1 MKRFLEKKK
10 YIIIFLFTILL
21 SIFAT
26 VAYAAYVNSIFVQ
39 YSAVSGKMIC
49 NVNVEKN
56 ESYIINGIPY
66 IIVTVKNYDENDNI
80 TSVDVEFSLTIKN
93 KDGEHGTF
101 IWQKINEDDNSKYDE
116 GTSTY
121 LGQTTTN
128 IYSFGNEKKE
138 EKKFKIFI
146 KSEQSS
152 QEELDFDVELNSTQK
167 DMQQ

>member
-1 MKRFLEKKK
+1 MKRFFGKKK

-39 YSAVSGKMIC
+39 YSAVSGEMIC
-49 NVNVEKN
+49 NANVEKD

-66 IIVTVKNYDENDNI
+66 IIVTVRNYDENDNI

-138 EKKFKIFI
+138 EKKFKVFI

-152 QEELDFDVELNSTQK
+152 QEELNFDVELNSTQK

>member
-39 YSAVSGKMIC
+39 YSAVSGEMIC

-128 IYSFGNEKKE
+128 IYSFRNEKKE
-138 EKKFKIFI
+138 EKKFKVFI

-152 QEELDFDVELNSTQK
+152 QEELNFDVELNSTQK

>member
-1 MKRFLEKKK
+1 MKRFFGKKK

-49 NVNVEKN
+49 NINVEKN

-138 EKKFKIFI
+138 EKKFKVFI

-152 QEELDFDVELNSTQK
+152 QEELNFDVELNSTQK

>member
-1 MKRFLEKKK
+1 MKRFFCKKK

-26 VAYAAYVNSIFVQ
+26 VVYAAYVNSIFVQ
-39 YSAVSGKMIC
+39 YTAVSGEMIC
-49 NVNVEKN
+49 NVNVEKD

-138 EKKFKIFI
+138 EKKFKVFI

-152 QEELDFDVELNSTQK
+152 QEELNFDVELNSTQK

>member
-1 MKRFLEKKK
+1 MENME
-10 YIIIFLFTILL
+10 LL
-21 SIFAT
+21 
-26 VAYAAYVNSIFVQ
+26 Y
-39 YSAVSGKMIC
+39 G
-49 NVNVEKN
+49 
-56 ESYIINGIPY
+56 
-66 IIVTVKNYDENDNI
+66 
-80 TSVDVEFSLTIKN
+80 
-93 KDGEHGTF
+93 
-101 IWQKINEDDNSKYDE
+101 KYDE

-128 IYSFGNEKKE
+128 IYSFGNVKKE

>member
-1 MKRFLEKKK
+1 MKRFLGKKK

-49 NVNVEKN
+49 NINVEKN

-116 GTSTY
+116 GISTY

-128 IYSFGNEKKE
+128 ILSL
-138 EKKFKIFI
+138 IHI
-146 KSEQSS
+146 
-152 QEELDFDVELNSTQK
+152 
-167 DMQQ
+167 

>member
-1 MKRFLEKKK
+1 MKRTIHKKK
-10 YIIIFLFTILL
+10 PIIVLL
-21 SIFAT
+21 AVITLLGLVS
-26 VAYAAYVNSIFVQ
+26 VVYAAYVNTVSVK
-39 YSAVSGKMIC
+39 YSAVSGEMIC
-49 NVNVEKN
+49 NIDVDNN
-56 ESYIINGIPY
+56 DSYKVNGIPY
-66 IIVTVKNYDENDNI
+66 IIVTVKNYDKNGNI

-128 IYSFGNEKKE
+128 IYSFGNVKKE

>member
-1 MKRFLEKKK
+1 MKKFFGKKK

-26 VAYAAYVNSIFVQ
+26 VVYAAYVNSIFVQ
-39 YSAVSGKMIC
+39 YTAVSGEMIC

-121 LGQTTTN
+121 LEKTTTK
-128 IYSFGNEKKE
+128 IYSFGNKKKE
-138 EKKFKIFI
+138 EKKFKVFI

-152 QEELDFDVELNSTQK
+152 QEELNFDVELNSTQK

>member
-138 EKKFKIFI
+138 EKKFKVFI

-152 QEELDFDVELNSTQK
+152 QEELNFDVELNSTQK

>member
-1 MKRFLEKKK
+1 MKKFFGKKK

-26 VAYAAYVNSIFVQ
+26 VVYAAYVNSIFVQ
-39 YSAVSGKMIC
+39 YTAVSGEMIC

-116 GTSTY
+116 GTSPY

-138 EKKFKIFI
+138 EKKFKVFI

-152 QEELDFDVELNSTQK
+152 QEELNFDVELNSTQK

>member
-1 MKRFLEKKK
+1 MKRFFGKKK

-49 NVNVEKN
+49 NINVEKN

-116 GTSTY
+116 GISTY

-152 QEELDFDVELNSTQK
+152 QEELNFDVELNSTQK

>member
-1 MKRFLEKKK
+1 MKRFLGKKK

-39 YSAVSGKMIC
+39 YSAVSGEMIC

-116 GTSTY
+116 GISTY

-138 EKKFKIFI
+138 EKKFKVFI

-152 QEELDFDVELNSTQK
+152 QEELNFDVELNSTQK

>member
-1 MKRFLEKKK
+1 MKRFLGKKK

-49 NVNVEKN
+49 NINVEKN

-116 GTSTY
+116 GISTY

-138 EKKFKIFI
+138 EKKFKISI

-152 QEELDFDVELNSTQK
+152 QEELNFDVELNSTQK

>member
-1 MKRFLEKKK
+1 MKRFFGKKK

-39 YSAVSGKMIC
+39 YSATSGEMIC
-49 NVNVEKN
+49 NANVEKD

-66 IIVTVKNYDENDNI
+66 IIVTVKNYDENGNI
-80 TSVDVEFSLTIKN
+80 TSVDIEFSLTIKN
-93 KDGEHGTF
+93 KDGGHGTF

-116 GTSTY
+116 GTSNY

-128 IYSFGNEKKE
+128 IYSFGNVKKE

-152 QEELDFDVELNSTQK
+152 QEELDFDVELNSAQK

>member
-1 MKRFLEKKK
+1 MKRFFGKKK

-39 YSAVSGKMIC
+39 YSAVSGEMIC
-49 NVNVEKN
+49 NINVEKN

-66 IIVTVKNYDENDNI
+66 IIVTVKNYDENGNI

>member
-49 NVNVEKN
+49 NINVEKN

-116 GTSTY
+116 GISTY

-152 QEELDFDVELNSTQK
+152 QEELNFDVELNSTQK

>member
-1 MKRFLEKKK
+1 MKRFLGKKK

-39 YSAVSGKMIC
+39 YSAVSGEMIC

-116 GTSTY
+116 GISTY

-152 QEELDFDVELNSTQK
+152 QEELNFDVELNSTQK

>member
-1 MKRFLEKKK
+1 MKRFFGKKK

-39 YSAVSGKMIC
+39 YSAVSGEMIC
-49 NVNVEKN
+49 NANVEKD

-138 EKKFKIFI
+138 EKKFKVFI

-152 QEELDFDVELNSTQK
+152 QEELNFDVELNSTQK

>member
-1 MKRFLEKKK
+1 MKRFLGKKK

-49 NVNVEKN
+49 NINVEKN

-116 GTSTY
+116 GISTY

-152 QEELDFDVELNSTQK
+152 QEELNFDVELNSTQK

>member
-1 MKRFLEKKK
+1 MKRFFGKKK

-26 VAYAAYVNSIFVQ
+26 VAYAAYVNSIFAQ
-39 YSAVSGKMIC
+39 YTAVSGEMIC

-93 KDGEHGTF
+93 KDGEYGTF

-138 EKKFKIFI
+138 EKKFKVFI

-152 QEELDFDVELNSTQK
+152 QEELNFDVELNSTQK

>member
-39 YSAVSGKMIC
+39 YSAVSGEMIC
-49 NVNVEKN
+49 NINVEKN

-138 EKKFKIFI
+138 EKKFKVFI

-152 QEELDFDVELNSTQK
+152 QEELNFDVELNSAQK

>member
-1 MKRFLEKKK
+1 MKRFFGKKK
-10 YIIIFLFTILL
+10 CIIIFLFTILL

-138 EKKFKIFI
+138 EKKFKVFI

-152 QEELDFDVELNSTQK
+152 QEELNFDVELNSTQK

>member
-1 MKRFLEKKK
+1 MERSGQV
-10 YIIIFLFTILL
+10 FLFTILL

-49 NVNVEKN
+49 NINVEKN

-116 GTSTY
+116 GISTY

-152 QEELDFDVELNSTQK
+152 QEELNFDVELNSTQK

>member
-10 YIIIFLFTILL
+10 YIIIFLFIILL

-39 YSAVSGKMIC
+39 YSAVSGEMIC
-49 NVNVEKN
+49 NINVEKN

-128 IYSFGNEKKE
+128 IYSFGNVKKE
-138 EKKFKIFI
+138 EKKFKVFI

-152 QEELDFDVELNSTQK
+152 QEELNFDVELNSTQK

>member
-1 MKRFLEKKK
+1 MKRFFGKKK

-39 YSAVSGKMIC
+39 YSAVSGEMIC
-49 NVNVEKN
+49 NINVEKN

-138 EKKFKIFI
+138 EKKFKVFI

-152 QEELDFDVELNSTQK
+152 QEELDFDVELNSAQK

>member
-1 MKRFLEKKK
+1 MKRFFGKKK

-39 YSAVSGKMIC
+39 YSAVSGEMIC
-49 NVNVEKN
+49 NINVEKN

>member
-1 MKRFLEKKK
+1 MKRFFGKKK

-39 YSAVSGKMIC
+39 YSAVSGEMIC
-49 NVNVEKN
+49 NANVEKD

>member
-1 MKRFLEKKK
+1 MKSFLEKKK

-39 YSAVSGKMIC
+39 YSAVSGEMIC

-56 ESYIINGIPY
+56 ESYITNGIPY

-128 IYSFGNEKKE
+128 IYSFGNVKKE
-138 EKKFKIFI
+138 EKKF
-146 KSEQSS
+146 
-152 QEELDFDVELNSTQK
+152 
-167 DMQQ
+167 

>member
-1 MKRFLEKKK
+1 MKRFFGKKK

-49 NVNVEKN
+49 NINVEKN

-128 IYSFGNEKKE
+128 IYSFGNVKNVGKNGQPAHSQDMMPKE
-138 EKKFKIFI
+138 NAQAAIAINPFNLE
-146 KSEQSS
+146 
-152 QEELDFDVELNSTQK
+152 
-167 DMQQ
+167 

>member
-1 MKRFLEKKK
+1 MKRFFGKKK

-39 YSAVSGKMIC
+39 YSAVSGEMIC
-49 NVNVEKN
+49 NANVEKD

-66 IIVTVKNYDENDNI
+66 IIVTVKNYDENGNI
-80 TSVDVEFSLTIKN
+80 TSVDIEFSLTIKN

-152 QEELDFDVELNSTQK
+152 QEELNFDVELNSTQK

>member
-1 MKRFLEKKK
+1 MKRFFGKKK

-26 VAYAAYVNSIFVQ
+26 VVYAAYVNSIFVQ
-39 YSAVSGKMIC
+39 YTAVSGEMIC

-138 EKKFKIFI
+138 EKKFKVFI

-152 QEELDFDVELNSTQK
+152 QEELNFDVELNSTQK

>member
-1 MKRFLEKKK
+1 MKRFFGMKK

-138 EKKFKIFI
+138 EKKFKVFI

-152 QEELDFDVELNSTQK
+152 QEELNFDVELNSTQK

>member
-1 MKRFLEKKK
+1 MKRFFGKKK

-39 YSAVSGKMIC
+39 YSAVSGEMIC

-128 IYSFGNEKKE
+128 IYFFGNEKKE

-152 QEELDFDVELNSTQK
+152 QEELNFDVELNSTQK

>member
-39 YSAVSGKMIC
+39 YSAVSGEMIC

-116 GTSTY
+116 GISTY

-152 QEELDFDVELNSTQK
+152 QEELNFDVELNSTQK

>member
-39 YSAVSGKMIC
+39 YSAVSGEMIC

-152 QEELDFDVELNSTQK
+152 QEELDFDVELNSTQN

>member
-1 MKRFLEKKK
+1 MKRFLGKKK

-26 VAYAAYVNSIFVQ
+26 VAYATYVNSIFVQ

-49 NVNVEKN
+49 NINVEKN

-116 GTSTY
+116 GISTY

-152 QEELDFDVELNSTQK
+152 QEELNFDVELNSTQK

>member
-39 YSAVSGKMIC
+39 YSAVSGEMIC

-56 ESYIINGIPY
+56 ESYITNGIPY

>member
-39 YSAVSGKMIC
+39 YSAVSGEMIC

-93 KDGEHGTF
+93 KDGEHGSF

-128 IYSFGNEKKE
+128 IYSFRNEKKE
-138 EKKFKIFI
+138 EKKFKVFI

-152 QEELDFDVELNSTQK
+152 QEELNFDVELNSTQK